1 VTTINCTT
9 SLRLGSGTQR
19 LWKQNCLS
27 KRISS
32 LVRGAHCR
40 AQPAAVLALEHK
52 DGSLRGHWVGVT
64 CLVPPQLRVRIC
76 DENSALAPDTAPL
89 VMPRSG
95 SRAARLPP
103 CYPGGCNS
111 TALRWTER
119 EHGRHGIQV
128 TYLRSRTA
136 LITSSASKFRMF
148 SGRMM
153 PASRQRHASRWNVS
167 RNRCAGGRTVGA
179 ATSNR
184 PMP

>member
-1 VTTINCTT
+1 LSSAGGRSPRTGAQRRFAAR
-9 SLRLGSGTQR
+9 SLG
-19 LWKQNCLS
+19 
-27 KRISS
+27 
-32 LVRGAHCR
+32 
-40 AQPAAVLALEHK
+40 
-52 DGSLRGHWVGVT
+52 RGH
-64 CLVPPQLRVRIC
+64 LSRASAIAVRIC

-184 PMP
+184 PTP

>member
-1 VTTINCTT
+1 MHVPDK
-9 SLRLGSGTQR
+9 S
-19 LWKQNCLS
+19 
-27 KRISS
+27 
-32 LVRGAHCR
+32 VE
-40 AQPAAVLALEHK
+40 PAAFSYVERRRPQSSHWSTKTLAAR
-52 DGSLRGHWVGVT
+52 SLGGVT

-179 ATSNR
+179 ASNR